1 MAAEITIVETCFWCL
16 ASVEVDPKGPYVLN
30 SFPHDAQP
38 RSIGHLTCFQNATRK
53 VRNNEWGDF
62 AEPPTEG

>member
-1 MAAEITIVETCFWCL
+1 MAILTIVETCFWCL
-16 ASVEVDPKGPYVLN
+16 ASVEVDPSAPYVLI

-53 VRNNEWGDF
+53 VRDKEWGAF
-62 AEPPTEG
+62 PEPPMEG